1 MAWFQ
6 SVRFRLMGLI
16 ALLII
21 VALAVVSGG
30 GYYFSEKYLGE
41 SLDQTER
48 SVAETAITRI
58 QGEMQTG
65 MIQLE
70 ELANNDR
77 VQSGDKAQILPALSS
92 LFQRS
97 GRFDHVFYAAM
108 DGTSVSDEG
117 VAGQYAD
124 REYFKRVVET
134 KKPYISNPLISRTT
148 GKQSVVMI
156 VPVLKPGTS
165 EMTGVVFGTYSAEK
179 LLPVVKIIKY
189 KTKGY
194 GALLADNGVYL
205 VHPTRPDL
213 NGKMNLKTGA
223 IDEEVKKKLPP
234 NAALDPQLLG
244 GFKKVTETGERLRF
258 PYKATNGAEQIGS
271 LNIIS
276 LPGGQRWVL
285 LLTTSQ
291 EDAAS
296 ETSALTKILLGLAL
310 GCLAIAL
317 LIAYWASGSFVR
329 PILRIMEVAK
339 DIAAGNLREISKTI
353 DDKSEFGQLSDSVLL
368 MNRNLRSLVQ
378 QVQNQ
383 SHQLAASS
391 EQLTAGAQQSA
402 DAANQVAG
410 SITEMAKG
418 AEDQVAAVNETAAIV
433 EEISATIED
442 VVLTAREMAAMAEKA
457 VAATSDGQQA
467 VDRAVTQM
475 GSVGE
480 GARKAHAAAGDLES
494 GSRQIEEIVG
504 LISNIAGQT
513 NLLALNAAIEAA
525 RAGEQGKGFAVVAEE
540 VRKLAEQSE
549 NAAQQIKGIIGINN
563 ANIRNVVEAIGE
575 ASANIEQGV
584 GLVNSAGEGFA
595 AIGQQVHDVA
605 GRVGGLSTAFTE
617 VGSGSKRIVE
627 SMRRVEKISREAALE
642 AQSISAATEE
652 QSASTEEIASSSQSL
667 AKLAGDL
674 QEAVAKFQ
682 V

>member
-1 MAWFQ
+1 MSWFQ
-6 SVRFRLMGLI
+6 SIRFRLMGLI
-16 ALLII
+16 ALLVIT
-21 VALAVVSGG
+21 ALAVVSGG

-48 SVAETAITRI
+48 AVAETAITRI

-65 MIQLE
+65 MVQLE
-70 ELANNDR
+70 ELANTAR
-77 VQSGDKAQILPALSS
+77 VQSGDRAQLQPALTS

-108 DGTSVSDEG
+108 DGASVSDEG
-117 VAGQYAD
+117 TTGQYAD
-124 REYFKRVVET
+124 REYFKKVVET
-134 KKPYISNPLISRTT
+134 KKPYISDPLISRTT

-156 VPVLKPGTS
+156 VPVIKPGTG

-179 LLPVVKIIKY
+179 LLPVIKIIKF
-189 KTKGY
+189 KEKGY
-194 GALLADNGVYL
+194 GALLDDNGVYL

-213 NGKMNLKTGA
+213 NGKMNLRTGA

-234 NAALDPQLLG
+234 NTALDPQLLN

-258 PYKATNGAEQIGS
+258 PYKATNGAEQVGS
-271 LNIIS
+271 LNVIP

-291 EDAAS
+291 ADATS
-296 ETSALTKILLGLAL
+296 ETAALSKILIGLAL
-310 GCLAIAL
+310 ACLVVAL
-317 LIAYWASGSFVR
+317 LVTFWASGSFVR
-329 PILRIMEVAK
+329 PIVKISAVARE
-339 DIAAGNLREISKTI
+339 IAGGNLQEIRK
-353 DDKSEFGQLSDSVLL
+353 DGNDQSEIGQLWDNIIL
-368 MNRNLRSLVQ
+368 MNQNLRSLVQ

-391 EQLTAGAQQSA
+391 EELTAGAHQSA

-418 AEDQVAAVNETAAIV
+418 SEDQVAAVNETAAIV
-433 EEISATIED
+433 QQISATIEE
-442 VVLTAREMAAMAEKA
+442 VALTAREMATMAEKA
-457 VAATSDGQQA
+457 VLATNGGQQA
-467 VDRAVTQM
+467 VDRAVAQM

-525 RAGEQGKGFAVVAEE
+525 RAGEQGRGFAVVAEE
-540 VRKLAEQSE
+540 VRKLAEQSR
-549 NAAQQIKGIIGINN
+549 AATESIKKTLTDMNKAVNDI
-563 ANIRNVVEAIGE
+563 AQSV
-575 ASANIEQGV
+575 STIE
-584 GLVNSAGEGFA
+584 
-595 AIGQQVHDVA
+595 AIGQQQ
-605 GRVGGLSTAFTE
+605 
-617 VGSGSKRIVE
+617 
-627 SMRRVEKISREAALE
+627 
-642 AQSISAATEE
+642 AQSTRQITDNLGKVNSATD
-652 QSASTEEIASSSQSL
+652 
-667 AKLAGDL
+667 DL
-674 QEAVAKFQ
+674 KKIM
-682 V
+682 

>member
-6 SVRFRLMGLI
+6 SIRFRLMGLI
-16 ALLII
+16 AVLVIT
-21 VALAVVSGG
+21 ALAVASGG
-30 GYYFSEKYLGE
+30 GYYFSDKYLGE
-41 SLDQTER
+41 SLNQTER
-48 SVAETAITRI
+48 AVAETAITRI

-65 MIQLE
+65 MVQLE
-70 ELANNDR
+70 ELANTAR
-77 VQSGDKAQILPALSS
+77 VQSGDKAQIQNALTG

-117 VAGQYAD
+117 VTGQYAD
-124 REYFKRVVET
+124 REYFKKVVET
-134 KKPYISNPLISRTT
+134 KKPYISDPLISRTT

-156 VPVLKPGTS
+156 VPVLKPGTN
-165 EMTGVVFGTYSAEK
+165 EMSGVVFGTYSAEK
-179 LLPVVKIIKY
+179 LLPVIKIIKF
-189 KTKGY
+189 KEKGY
-194 GALLADNGVYL
+194 GALLDDNGVYL

-234 NAALDPQLLG
+234 NTALDPQLLN

-291 EDAAS
+291 ADAAS
-296 ETSALTKILLGLAL
+296 ETAALSKILIGLAL
-310 GCLAIAL
+310 GCLVLAL
-317 LIAYWASGSFVR
+317 FVTFLVSGSFVR
-329 PILRIMEVAK
+329 PIVKISAVARN
-339 DIAAGNLREISKTI
+339 IAGGNLQEIRKESN
-353 DDKSEFGQLSDSVLL
+353 DQSEIGQLWDNIILR
-368 MNRNLRSLVQ
+368 NQNLRSLVQ

-391 EQLTAGAQQSA
+391 EQLTAGAHQSA

-418 AEDQVAAVNETAAIV
+418 SEDQVAAVNETASIV

-457 VAATSDGQQA
+457 VAATNDGQQA

-525 RAGEQGKGFAVVAEE
+525 RAGEQGRGFAVVAEE

-549 NAAQQIKGIIGINN
+549 SAAQQIKGIIGSNN
-563 ANIRNVVEAIGE
+563 ANIQNVVVAIGE

-595 AIGQQVHDVA
+595 AIGRQVNDVA
-605 GRVGGLSTAFTE
+605 GKVGGLSTAFAE

-627 SMRRVEKISREAALE
+627 SMRRVEQISRDAAVE

-682 V
+682 L

>member
-1 MAWFQ
+1 MTGFQ
-6 SVRFRLMGLI
+6 SIRFRLMGLI
-16 ALLII
+16 ALLVIA
-21 VALAVVSGG
+21 ALAVVSGG

-41 SLDQTER
+41 SLNQTER
-48 SVAETAITRI
+48 AVAENAITRI

-70 ELANNDR
+70 ELANTAR
-77 VQSGDKAQILPALSS
+77 VQSGDKAQIQTALTG

-97 GRFDHVFYAAM
+97 GRFDHVFYAAL
-108 DGTSVSDEG
+108 DGKSLNDAGAT
-117 VAGQYAD
+117 GQYAD
-124 REYFKRVVET
+124 REYFKKVVET
-134 KKPYISNPLISRTT
+134 KKPYISDPLISRTT

-156 VPVLKPGTS
+156 VPVLKPGS
-165 EMTGVVFGTYSAEK
+165 GEITGVVFGTYSAEK
-179 LLPVVKIIKY
+179 LLPVVKIIKF
-189 KTKGY
+189 KAKGY
-194 GALLADNGVYL
+194 GALLDDNGIYL

-234 NAALDPQLLG
+234 NAAVDFQLLN
-244 GFKKVTETGERLRF
+244 GFKKVTESGERLRF

-291 EDAAS
+291 ADAAS
-296 ETSALTKILLGLAL
+296 ETSALSKILIGLAL

-317 LIAYWASGSFVR
+317 LITFWASGSFVR
-329 PILRIMEVAK
+329 PILRITEVAK
-339 DIAAGNLREISKTI
+339 DIAAGNLRELSKTI
-353 DDKSEFGQLSDSVLL
+353 NDKSEFGQLSDSILL

-418 AEDQVAAVNETAAIV
+418 SEDQVAAVNETAAIV
-433 EEISATIED
+433 EEISATIEE
-442 VVLTAREMAAMAEKA
+442 VARTAREMATMAEKA
-457 VAATSDGQQA
+457 VAATNDGQQA

-549 NAAQQIKGIIGINN
+549 NAAQQIKGIIGTNN
-563 ANIRNVVEAIGE
+563 ANIQNVVEAIGE

-605 GRVGGLSTAFTE
+605 GRVGGLSTAFAE
-617 VGSGSKRIVE
+617 VGSGSKKIVE
-627 SMRRVEKISREAALE
+627 SMRRVEKISRDAALE

-682 V
+682 L

>member
-1 MAWFQ
+1 M
-6 SVRFRLMGLI
+6 
-16 ALLII
+16 
-21 VALAVVSGG
+21 
-30 GYYFSEKYLGE
+30 
-41 SLDQTER
+41 
-48 SVAETAITRI
+48 
-58 QGEMQTG
+58 
-65 MIQLE
+65 
-70 ELANNDR
+70 
-77 VQSGDKAQILPALSS
+77 
-92 LFQRS
+92 
-97 GRFDHVFYAAM
+97 
-108 DGTSVSDEG
+108 
-117 VAGQYAD
+117 
-124 REYFKRVVET
+124 
-134 KKPYISNPLISRTT
+134 
-148 GKQSVVMI
+148 
-156 VPVLKPGTS
+156 
-165 EMTGVVFGTYSAEK
+165 
-179 LLPVVKIIKY
+179 
-189 KTKGY
+189 
-194 GALLADNGVYL
+194 
-205 VHPTRPDL
+205 
-213 NGKMNLKTGA
+213 
-223 IDEEVKKKLPP
+223 
-234 NAALDPQLLG
+234 
-244 GFKKVTETGERLRF
+244 
-258 PYKATNGAEQIGS
+258 
-271 LNIIS
+271 
-276 LPGGQRWVL
+276 

-291 EDAAS
+291 ADAAS
-296 ETSALTKILLGLAL
+296 ETAALSKILIGLAL
-310 GCLAIAL
+310 GCLVLAL
-317 LIAYWASGSFVR
+317 LVTFWVSGSFVR
-329 PILRIMEVAK
+329 PIVKISAVARN
-339 DIAAGNLREISKTI
+339 IAGGNLQEIRKESN
-353 DDKSEFGQLSDSVLL
+353 DQSEIGQLWDNIIL
-368 MNRNLRSLVQ
+368 MNQNLRSLVQ

-391 EQLTAGAQQSA
+391 EQLTAGAHQSA

-418 AEDQVAAVNETAAIV
+418 SEDQVAAVNETASIV

-457 VAATSDGQQA
+457 VAATNDGQQA

-525 RAGEQGKGFAVVAEE
+525 RAGEQGRGFAVVAEE

-549 NAAQQIKGIIGINN
+549 SAAQQIKGIIGINN
-563 ANIRNVVEAIGE
+563 ANIQNVVVAIGE

-595 AIGQQVHDVA
+595 AIGRQVNDVA
-605 GRVGGLSTAFTE
+605 GKVGGLSTAFAE

-627 SMRRVEKISREAALE
+627 SMRRVEKISRDAAVE

-682 V
+682 L